1 MAPDDEAED
10 PSIFRRWD
18 LEDETSVLTDEDRYL
33 RNKGPFTVGPERLIY
48 S

>member
-18 LEDETSVLTDEDRYL
+18 LKDETSVLTDEDRYL
-33 RNKGPFTVGPERLIY
+33 RNAPRFTVGSERLIY